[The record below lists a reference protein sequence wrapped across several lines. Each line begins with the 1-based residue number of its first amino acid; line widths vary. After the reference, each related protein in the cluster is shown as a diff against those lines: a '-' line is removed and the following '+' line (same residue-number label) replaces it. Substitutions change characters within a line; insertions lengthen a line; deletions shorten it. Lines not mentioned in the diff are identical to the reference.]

1 MSLFLITGMPIVFA
15 FIIAAR
21 WASTRE
27 PRTEVLLSIFVKGLL
42 CFLPGCILLAIFRG
56 IVGYSLTGFTLYL
69 SLFFRDHF
77 FPLTLAAGAFALF
90 QGKLE
95 YPASDEGIVLAVFA
109 FLSGFYALFGTMD
122 FFALYGY
129 WGVED
134 LFLLPL
140 LRIAAVLAL
149 SMIAPRFYRF
159 QGSYAAAFMG
169 CAAALCLPA
178 AFISWIYAVN
188 FKIFATIL
196 AGAAFCGSA
205 AIFIIQ
211 FPGIFRESRSR

>member
-15 FIIAAR
+15 FVIAAR
-21 WASTRE
+21 WTSTRE
-27 PRTEVLLSIFVKGLL
+27 PRREVLLSIFVKGLL

-56 IVGYSLTGFTLYL
+56 IVGFSLTGFSLYL
-69 SLFFRDHF
+69 SLFFRDHL
-77 FPLTLAAGAFALF
+77 FPLALASGAFVLF

-95 YPASDEGIVLAVFA
+95 YPASEEGIVLAVFA

-122 FFALYGY
+122 FFVLYGY
-129 WGVED
+129 WGAED

-178 AFISWIYAVN
+178 AFICWIYAEN
-188 FKIFATIL
+188 YKILATIL
-196 AGAAFCGSA
+196 AGAAFCGTA
-205 AIFIIQ
+205 AVIVIR
-211 FPGIFRESRSR
+211 FPGIFLEPRAR

>member
-1 MSLFLITGMPIVFA
+1 MSLFQITGMPIVFA

-21 WASTRE
+21 WTSARE
-27 PRTEVLLSIFVKGLL
+27 PRREVLLSIFVKGLL
-42 CFLPGCILLAIFRG
+42 CFLPGYILLAIFRG
-56 IVGYSLTGFTLYL
+56 IIGSSLTGFTLYL
-69 SLFFRDHF
+69 SLFFREHL
-77 FPLTLAAGAFALF
+77 FPLALASGAFVLF

-95 YPASDEGIVLAVFA
+95 YPATDEGIVLAVFA

-129 WGVED
+129 WGAED

-140 LRIAAVLAL
+140 LRIATVLAL

-169 CAAALCLPA
+169 CTAALCLPA
-178 AFISWIYAVN
+178 AFISWIYALNV
-188 FKIFATIL
+188 KILATAL
-196 AGAAFCGSA
+196 AGAAFCA
-205 AIFIIQ
+205 AAAALFIR
-211 FPGIFRESRSR
+211 FPGIVLESRAR